1 MSQSVCPYN
10 VKFAR
15 ELADDS
21 PFAPRDELGYMDAR
35 TFAREVL
42 ARDIEDHRAAF
53 RGSGMKRAK
62 LPAMKRNAAVVLG
75 NAGKVET
82 VAALRHAL
90 DDAEPLVGAHAVWGL
105 TQLGA
110 GRPVGG

>member
-1 MSQSVCPYN
+1 
-10 VKFAR
+10 
-15 ELADDS
+15 
-21 PFAPRDELGYMDAR
+21 
-35 TFAREVL
+35 
-42 ARDIEDHRAAF
+42 
-53 RGSGMKRAK
+53 
-62 LPAMKRNAAVVLG
+62 
-75 NAGKVET
+75 VET